1 MTYTL
6 FECLKEKLSELQE
19 ELEQEAQNQKLDS
32 VAENI
37 STIQLKSN
45 AEPTAKPQAKKEQ
58 LTKAQKKKMWERSD
72 NKGNKMRGW
81 NWVDIIKHL
90 SQTGS
95 KDESAPTSTPNNVTI
110 PTQ

>member
-6 FECLKEKLSELQE
+6 FECLKEKLSELLT
-19 ELEQEAQNQKLDS
+19 ELEQEVQAQKVDN
-32 VAENI
+32 VTENI

-45 AEPTAKPQAKKEQ
+45 VEPAAKPQVKKEQ
-58 LTKAQKKKMWERSD
+58 LTKSQKKRMWDRSD
-72 NKGNKMRGW
+72 NKGNRMRGW

-95 KDESAPTSTPNNVTI
+95 KDDSTSTSLPNTTVS
-110 PTQ
+110 TQ